1 MTDDDKA
8 KLFPPLNLPP
18 APLRLRQ
25 SDKPGGRPTVF
36 CQCRKRHVALTP
48 EEWVRQH
55 FIFYMLRVLGYPA
68 GLVAAEMPVDVNGL
82 RQRADI
88 VAYSAQMKPLVIVEC
103 KAPNVTLSQTT
114 LNQAC
119 RYLSSIGA
127 RAVIL
132 TNGLAHYAVSVGSD
146 GSAHFLPSM
155 PKWADVSGD

>member
-1 MTDDDKA
+1 MADDVKA
-8 KLFPPLNLPP
+8 SLFPPLNLPP
-18 APLRLRQ
+18 APLRLRVPE
-25 SDKPGGRPTVF
+25 KPGGRTTVF

-55 FIFYMLRVLGYPA
+55 FIFYMVSALGYPQ

-82 RQRADI
+82 KQRADI
-88 VAYSAQMKPLVIVEC
+88 VAYSPQMKPIVIVEC
-103 KAPNVTLSQTT
+103 KAPSVTLSQTT

-132 TNGLAHYAVSVGSD
+132 TNGLAHYAVSIGSD
-146 GSAHFLPSM
+146 GAAHFLPSM
-155 PKWADVSGD
+155 PTWADVNGV

>member
-1 MTDDDKA
+1 M
-8 KLFPPLNLPP
+8 
-18 APLRLRQ
+18 
-25 SDKPGGRPTVF
+25 
-36 CQCRKRHVALTP
+36 ALTP

-55 FIFYMLRVLGYPA
+55 FIFYMVSVLGYPQ

-82 RQRADI
+82 KQRADI
-88 VAYSAQMKPLVIVEC
+88 VAYSAGMVPLVIVEC
-103 KAPNVTLSQTT
+103 KAPSVTLSQST

-146 GSAHFLPSM
+146 GVARFLPSL
-155 PKWADVSGD
+155 PTWAEVSGR

>member
-1 MTDDDKA
+1 
-8 KLFPPLNLPP
+8 
-18 APLRLRQ
+18 
-25 SDKPGGRPTVF
+25 
-36 CQCRKRHVALTP
+36 
-48 EEWVRQH
+48 
-55 FIFYMLRVLGYPA
+55 MLRVLGYPA

-132 TNGLAHYAVSVGSD
+132 TNGLTHYAVSVGSD
-146 GSAHFLPSM
+146 SSAHFLPSM